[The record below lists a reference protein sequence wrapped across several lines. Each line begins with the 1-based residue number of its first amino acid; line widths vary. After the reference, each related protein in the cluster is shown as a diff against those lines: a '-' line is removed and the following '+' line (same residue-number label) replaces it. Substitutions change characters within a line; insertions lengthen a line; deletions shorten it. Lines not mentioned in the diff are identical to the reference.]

1 MATLKI
7 MDILRASIFAK
18 DLLQKNISGVL
29 HHKPPTDAILL
40 SLSYFMFSLYVN
52 IHSISALAE
61 SSLRAHNYI
70 AHFLFLG

>member
-1 MATLKI
+1 MKISQNDYELVTAANLKKT
-7 MDILRASIFAK
+7 RV
-18 DLLQKNISGVL
+18 ISGVL